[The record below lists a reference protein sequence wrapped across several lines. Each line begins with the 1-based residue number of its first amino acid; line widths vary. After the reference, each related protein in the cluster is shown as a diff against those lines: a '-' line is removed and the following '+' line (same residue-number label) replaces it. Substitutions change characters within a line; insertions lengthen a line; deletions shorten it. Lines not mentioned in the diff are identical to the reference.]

1 MEDSSKKRLYKRY
14 IIKILRENKK
24 TLDELWTELN
34 TILNSECGID
44 AISKSTFDRAK
55 KSLIDDGYQIIS
67 KKIQRKNYFVLEGFP
82 ENMSL
87 TEEEKLTFPLL
98 IGLLET
104 EKKMASVEWLKSTLM
119 DDFGYGKKDLESYP
133 YFVNAQP
140 TLNSQD
146 DLLMLAGKII
156 EYIKKGQA
164 ILFQYQKKG
173 ITNFKQVAPLQI
185 RYYDNRYYLLASTID
200 DITYKPTNLLQTFTL
215 DMFVE
220 KKVYPALDE
229 SDENATEPKLIFFD
243 YEALYKA
250 TRLEELLKHCL
261 GIWYDWKVNNIK
273 TYRLKFTDWTMGIVK
288 NKKIHPSQ
296 KIIQDTSENLIIEIN
311 VWENHEIDYFL
322 GRFGDKCERL
332 N

>member
-24 TLDELWTELN
+24 TLDELWTEIN
-34 TILNSECGID
+34 TILNNECGID

-55 KSLIDDGYQIIS
+55 KSLIDEGYQIRS

-119 DDFGYGKKDLESYP
+119 DDFGYSDKDLKSYP

-173 ITNFKQVAPLQI
+173 LTSFKQVAPLQI

-243 YEALYKA
+243 FETLYKA

-261 GIWYDWKVNNIK
+261 GIWYDWKENKLK

-296 KIIQDTSENLIIEIN
+296 KIIQDTPENLIIEIN

-322 GRFGDKCERL
+322 GRYGDKCERL

>member
-24 TLDELWTELN
+24 TLDELWTEIN
-34 TILNSECGID
+34 TILNNECGID

-55 KSLIDDGYQIIS
+55 KSLIDEGYQIIS

-119 DDFGYGKKDLESYP
+119 DDFGYSNKDLKSYP

-173 ITNFKQVAPLQI
+173 ITSFKQVAPLQI

-220 KKVYPALDE
+220 KNVYPALDE
-229 SDENATEPKLIFFD
+229 SDENATEPKHIFFD
-243 YEALYKA
+243 YETLYKA

-261 GIWYDWKVNNIK
+261 GIWYDYKENNLK

-296 KIIQDTSENLIIEIN
+296 KIIQDTPENLIIEIN

>member
-55 KSLIDDGYQIIS
+55 KSLIDEGYQIIS

-119 DDFGYGKKDLESYP
+119 DDFGYSDKDLKSYP

-173 ITNFKQVAPLQI
+173 ITSFKQVAPLQI

-220 KKVYPALDE
+220 KNVYPALDE
-229 SDENATEPKLIFFD
+229 SDENATEPKHIFFD
-243 YEALYKA
+243 YETLYKA

-261 GIWYDWKVNNIK
+261 GIWYDYKENNLK

-296 KIIQDTSENLIIEIN
+296 KIIQDTPENLIIEIN

>member
-1 MEDSSKKRLYKRY
+1 MEDYSKKRLYKRY

-34 TILNSECGID
+34 TILNNEWGNES
-44 AISKSTFDRAK
+44 ISKSTFDRAK
-55 KSLIDDGYQIIS
+55 KSLIDEGYQIRS

-104 EKKMASVEWLKSTLM
+104 EKKMASVEWLKSNLM

-146 DLLMLAGKII
+146 DLLLLAGKII

-173 ITNFKQVAPLQI
+173 LTSFKQVAPLQI

-200 DITYKPTNLLQTFTL
+200 DTTYKTTNLLQTFTL

-220 KKVYPALDE
+220 KNVYPALDE
-229 SDENATEPKLIFFD
+229 SDENATEPKHIFFD
-243 YEALYKA
+243 YETLYKA

-296 KIIQDTSENLIIEIN
+296 KIIQDTPENLIIEIT

>member
-55 KSLIDDGYQIIS
+55 KSLIDEGYQIRS

-156 EYIKKGQA
+156 EYVKKGQA
-164 ILFQYQKKG
+164 ILFQYQKKR
-173 ITNFKQVAPLQI
+173 A
-185 RYYDNRYYLLASTID
+185 
-200 DITYKPTNLLQTFTL
+200 YKF
-215 DMFVE
+215 
-220 KKVYPALDE
+220 
-229 SDENATEPKLIFFD
+229 
-243 YEALYKA
+243 
-250 TRLEELLKHCL
+250 
-261 GIWYDWKVNNIK
+261 
-273 TYRLKFTDWTMGIVK
+273 
-288 NKKIHPSQ
+288 
-296 KIIQDTSENLIIEIN
+296 
-311 VWENHEIDYFL
+311 
-322 GRFGDKCERL
+322 
-332 N
+332 

>member
-1 MEDSSKKRLYKRY
+1 MEDSSKKRLYRRY

-34 TILNSECGID
+34 TILNNEWGID

-87 TEEEKLTFPLL
+87 TEEEKITFPLL

-119 DDFGYGKKDLESYP
+119 DDFGYSDKDLKSYP

-146 DLLMLAGKII
+146 DLLLLAGKII

-173 ITNFKQVAPLQI
+173 ITSFKQVAPLQI

-200 DITYKPTNLLQTFTL
+200 DKTYKPTNLLQTFTL

-220 KKVYPALDE
+220 KNVYPALDE
-229 SDENATEPKLIFFD
+229 SDENATEPKHIFFD
-243 YEALYKA
+243 YETLYKA

-296 KIIQDTSENLIIEIN
+296 KIIQDTPENLIIEIT

>member
-24 TLDELWTELN
+24 TLDELWTEIN
-34 TILNSECGID
+34 TILNNECGID

-55 KSLIDDGYQIIS
+55 KSLIDEGYQIIS

-119 DDFGYGKKDLESYP
+119 DDFGYSNKDLESYP

-173 ITNFKQVAPLQI
+173 ITSFKQVAPLQI

-220 KKVYPALDE
+220 KNVYPALDE
-229 SDENATEPKLIFFD
+229 SDENATEPKHIFFD
-243 YEALYKA
+243 YETLYKA

-261 GIWYDWKVNNIK
+261 GIWYDYKENNLK

-296 KIIQDTSENLIIEIN
+296 KIIQDTPENLIIEIN

>member
-24 TLDELWTELN
+24 TLDELWTEIN
-34 TILNSECGID
+34 TILNNECGID

-55 KSLIDDGYQIIS
+55 KSLIDEGYQIIS

-119 DDFGYGKKDLESYP
+119 DDFGYSDKDLKSYP

-173 ITNFKQVAPLQI
+173 ITSFKQVAPLQI

-220 KKVYPALDE
+220 KNVYPALDE
-229 SDENATEPKLIFFD
+229 SDENATEPKHIFFD
-243 YEALYKA
+243 YETLYKA

-261 GIWYDWKVNNIK
+261 GIWYDYKENNLK

-296 KIIQDTSENLIIEIN
+296 KIIQDTPENLIIEIN

>member
-34 TILNSECGID
+34 TILNNECGID

-119 DDFGYGKKDLESYP
+119 DDFGYSNKDLESYP

-173 ITNFKQVAPLQI
+173 DTSFKQVAPLQI

-220 KKVYPALDE
+220 KNVNPALDE
-229 SDENATEPKLIFFD
+229 SDENATEPNYIFFD
-243 YEALYKA
+243 YETLYKA

-261 GIWYDWKVNNIK
+261 GIWYDWQENKLK

-296 KIIQDTSENLIIEIN
+296 KIILDTPENLIIEIN